1 MSIKLVGFDLDGT
14 MLSHNGSVTPYTYD
28 VLLKAKEKGVYLV
41 PVTGRALCETKS
53 VLPQLPVKYL
63 VAVNGAVIY
72 DLEENK
78 IIHKVLPNQEK
89 LLEKLKIAL
98 TLDAYIE
105 VYCGEIY
112 TSQYYYDNME
122 KLGMR
127 PHLLDII
134 KGTRTVVPD
143 LYKEIEQR
151 KQAEKINIW
160 FRDDEQ
166 KSKYQHLFY
175 DEQYFSHTSAFV
187 GALEVGV
194 KNMDKGMGI
203 SMIAEILG
211 VSKEETMAIGD
222 ASNDIP
228 MISWAGLGVAM
239 GNATDE
245 VKKIADVVALSNN
258 EDGAAKA
265 ILQYAF
271 RENKI

>member
-14 MLSHNGSVTPYTYD
+14 MLSHNGSVTPYTYET
-28 VLLKAKEKGVYLV
+28 LLKAKEKGVYLV
-41 PVTGRALCETKS
+41 PVTGRAMCETKG
-53 VLPQLPVKYL
+53 VLPKLPVRYL

-72 DLEENK
+72 DLEQNK

-89 LLEKLKIAL
+89 LLEKLEIAL

-127 PHLLDII
+127 PHLVDII
-134 KGTRTVVPD
+134 KSTRTVVPD
-143 LYKEIEQR
+143 LYAEIEKR
-151 KQAEKINIW
+151 KLAEKINIW
-160 FRDDEQ
+160 FRDDEH
-166 KSKYQHLFY
+166 KDKYQHLFK
-175 DEQYFSHTSAFV
+175 DEEYFSHTSAFV

-203 SMIAEILG
+203 SMIADILG

-228 MISWAGLGVAM
+228 MIEWAGVGVAM
-239 GNATDE
+239 GNASDE
-245 VKKIADVVALSNN
+245 VKNISDVVALTNR
-258 EDGAAKA
+258 EDGAAK
-265 ILQYAF
+265 IIEQLCF
-271 RENKI
+271 